1 MTKKAVLTAKD
12 FLEKKK
18 LIDKLPKNYYSEYF
32 GGEIEIDSNVPKNE
46 IMVIVSDDDDDL
58 YRKYLKLIY
67 TCCPIFKSAVFRDEI
82 GDIKEPYEIIDKV
95 LTGAITEVFGL
106 GNFIMRKYGFLPV
119 EDTSK
124 IKKQ

>member
-1 MTKKAVLTAKD
+1 MTKKTVLTAKD

-32 GGEIEIDSNVPKNE
+32 GGEIEIDSNVPKSE
-46 IMVIVSDDDDDL
+46 IMVIVSDDDDDQ

-67 TCCPIFKSAVFRDEI
+67 MCCPIFKSAVFRDEL
-82 GDIKEPYEIIDKV
+82 GDIKEPYEVIDKV
-95 LTGAITEVFGL
+95 FTGAITELFAI
-106 GNFIMRKYGFLPV
+106 GNFIMRKYGFLPAEV
-119 EDTSK
+119 TSK

>member
-1 MTKKAVLTAKD
+1 MTKKAVLTAKE

-18 LIDKLPKNYYSEYF
+18 LIEKLPKNYYSEYF
-32 GGEIEIDSNVPKNE
+32 GGEIEIDSNVPKSE
-46 IMVIVSDDDDDL
+46 IMVIVADDDDDQ

-67 TCCPIFKSAVFRDEI
+67 TCCPIFKSADFRDELD
-82 GDIKEPYEIIDKV
+82 DIKEPYDVIDKV
-95 LTGAITEVFGL
+95 FAGAITEVFGL
-106 GNFIMRKYGFLPV
+106 GNFIMQKYGFLSV